1 MPAGGQHPAGM
12 LARLRNWWESPWGTR
27 AVGNGYEVALVTTLM
42 IGVFLRVSGWLGHHI
57 SFWMDEALWASR
69 LLKWPLLELGIRP
82 VGFMGI
88 TRLVVQLFGAT
99 EVWFRLLPALGA
111 LGSLLLMPYVASQ
124 LVTSKWLRLLMVLM
138 FAIHPALVDY
148 ANEFKPYSWEV
159 LVHLVPIALYLRFKE
174 TGRRAWFYSLLGFL
188 PVSFL
193 LAYNMALAF
202 PGLLLLCLAIAWKSP
217 DKKKLVI
224 ATVLSGTL
232 CAAGALT
239 IFELALSNVTKEERT
254 ESYWGKKYDV
264 FYEKT
269 ESLPRFDWTL
279 QKFGDLASFIS
290 IRSQFWTLSPK
301 ISERNA
307 AELAAADRLFWVS
320 LSYAGLW
327 ALWKKRRDL
336 LMVYAT
342 PMLVMVLGNFIG
354 KWPLGA
360 FRVNLFTLVY
370 LLPLPFLG
378 MQLLAEADRRM
389 TWVTGSL
396 AMALTI
402 IPGFRFGFDWHGHK
416 RTFTRDFYQRE
427 VMAKLYEYRKQ
438 QLAKDPNLPRAR
450 LLLEPHT
457 WYPNEFYLHD
467 QPDFKAKY
475 EQFFANNFII
485 ERASGGTLNNK
496 LPQRLRRGGPAQG
509 IWLVSSARREFDNLK
524 RGAERGTT
532 IVIQEQ
538 IENEH
543 LIMYVEPKVDAE

>member
-1 MPAGGQHPAGM
+1 MPAEGQHPPGM
-12 LARLRNWWESPWGTR
+12 LARLRNWWESAWGTR
-27 AVGNGYEVALVTTLM
+27 ATGNGYEVALVITL
-42 IGVFLRVSGWLGHHI
+42 IVGVFLRVNGWLGHHI

-69 LLKWPLLELGIRP
+69 LLHRPLMSLGIRP

-88 TRLVVQLFGAT
+88 TLGVVRMFGAK

-111 LGSLLLMPYVASQ
+111 IGSLVLMPYVASR
-124 LVTSKWLRLLMVLM
+124 LVTPKWLRLLMVLM
-138 FAIHPALVDY
+138 FAIQPALVDY

-174 TGRRAWFYSLLGFL
+174 TNRKAWFYGLLGFL
-188 PVSFL
+188 PVSFF

-202 PGLLLLCLAIAWKSP
+202 PGMLLLCLAIAWHSAERR
-217 DKKKLVI
+217 KLVT
-224 ATVLSGTL
+224 ATLLSGAL
-232 CAAGALT
+232 CAGGAIT
-239 IFELALSNVTKEERT
+239 MYELSLSKVTHEERT
-254 ESYWGKKYDV
+254 ETYWGKKYDV

-269 ESLPRFDWTL
+269 EPLTRFDWTL
-279 QKFGDLASFIS
+279 QKLGDLASFVS

-301 ISERNA
+301 ISEGKA
-307 AELAAADRLFWVS
+307 AELAAADRLFWIS
-320 LSYAGLW
+320 LTYAGVW
-327 ALWKKRRDL
+327 ALWKKQRDL
-336 LMVYAT
+336 LLLYAA
-342 PMLVMVLGNFIG
+342 PMLLMLLGNAIG

-360 FRVNLFTLVY
+360 FRVNLFALVY
-370 LLPLPFLG
+370 TLPLPFLG
-378 MQLLAEADRRM
+378 MQLLAELDRRM
-389 TWVTGSL
+389 LWVTGTL
-396 AMALTI
+396 AMALTV

-427 VMAKLYEYRKQ
+427 VIAKLYEYRKQ
-438 QLAKDPNLPRAR
+438 QITKDPQLPRAR

-475 EQFFANNFII
+475 EQFFADNFII
-485 ERASGGTLNNK
+485 DKVSGGTLNSK
-496 LPQRLRRGGPAQG
+496 LPQRLRRGGSIQG

-538 IENEH
+538 VETEH
-543 LIMYVEPKVDAE
+543 LIMYVEPKVDSE